1 VDARTFLGLVRR
13 DDDPL
18 GWRLEVSQGISA
30 GGQFLFGGCG
40 LGAGIEVMEQASGRP
55 CVWASAQYLS
65 YAPVGSIVD
74 LDVTVAVA
82 GHHMTQA
89 RCVGRVGAEEIFTVN
104 AALGERPLEIKRV
117 WSEAPDVP
125 SPAASRPRELRP
137 EMVDS
142 VLGRLETRIAEGR
155 QFFELDGKLGSG
167 RSAMWCR
174 LPDLLEPSAAA
185 LAVLG
190 DFVPQGIGQ
199 ALGLAAGG
207 NSLDNTLRV
216 VRVVPSEWILVDVR
230 IQAVDRGFGHGLAHL
245 WAQNGALLATASQ
258 SVIVRLWED
267 GRPAGRKRRGPPPSA
282 DGGA

>member
-1 VDARTFLGLVRR
+1 VDARTFLGLARR
-13 DDDPL
+13 GDDPL
-18 GWRLEVSQGISA
+18 RWRLEVTPGISA

-65 YAPVGSIVD
+65 YAPVDSVVD

-82 GHHMTQA
+82 GRHMSQA

-104 AALGERPLEIKRV
+104 AALGERPMEIKRV
-117 WSEAPDVP
+117 WSQPPDVP
-125 SPAASRPRELRP
+125 SPAASKPRQLPP
-137 EMVDS
+137 EMAES

-174 LPDLLEPSAAA
+174 VPELQEPSAAA

-190 DFVPQGIGQ
+190 DFVPAGIGQ
-199 ALGLAAGG
+199 ALGLPAGG

-216 VRVVPSEWILVDVR
+216 IRVVPSEWILVDVR

-245 WAQNGALLATASQ
+245 WAQDGSLLATASQ
-258 SVIVRLWED
+258 SVIVRFWEE
-267 GRPAGRKRRGPPPSA
+267 GRPTGRRHLKAPPPDTSA
-282 DGGA
+282 T